1 MSASSPT
8 RVAKVFLALVSVTL
22 LLSFLPAWFLG
33 ASAASGLTGAFV
45 VVVALGGLFALFEW
59 TNDDADR
66 DEATP
71 EPSVDDT
78 DTGTDDALAE
88 LRRRYAAGE
97 LSEAQ
102 FEGRVERLLAD
113 ESEDGGDPDDARA
126 VLELRYARGELTDEQ
141 FDRKLARLDGTRT
154 VESAEDAADA
164 DAERSR

>member
-8 RVAKVFLALVSVTL
+8 RVAKVFLALVSTTL
-22 LLSFLPAWFLG
+22 LLSVLPAWFLG

-45 VVVALGGLFALFEW
+45 VVVALGGLFALFGW
-59 TNDDADR
+59 ANDDADR
-66 DEATP
+66 DAATP

-113 ESEDGGDPDDARA
+113 DGGDPDDARSI
-126 VLELRYARGELTDEQ
+126 LELRYARGELTDEQ
-141 FDRKLARLDGTRT
+141 FDRKLARLDGTRD
-154 VESAEDAADA
+154 VEDSEETFGAARTGS
-164 DAERSR
+164 E